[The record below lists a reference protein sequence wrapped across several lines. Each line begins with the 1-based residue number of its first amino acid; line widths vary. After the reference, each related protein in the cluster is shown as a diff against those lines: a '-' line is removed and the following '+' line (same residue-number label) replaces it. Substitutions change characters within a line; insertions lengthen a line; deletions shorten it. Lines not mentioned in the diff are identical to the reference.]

1 MPPLQ
6 LRRHSDLQCTCSTWQ
21 HAQLSAPSLIR
32 DDTETVE
39 HAYARHTLP
48 HGPSP
53 SATSTPRRLHT
64 HAPSPTHLPRAAL
77 PRACQMSRCST
88 GRRLMRTQLV
98 RRLAAGARARSAN
111 GIDARARSANGI
123 DAERVAR
130 RRRWRPA
137 EAVPSPRSCDE
148 DLRRLCVRVGQCPKS
163 GLLGGSCLPG
173 HPVEKIK
180 QNKRAG
186 GKQRTPSETCIA
198 GGARR
203 AQ

>member
-1 MPPLQ
+1 MLPFQ
-6 LRRHSDLQCTCSTWQ
+6 WRRHSDLQCTCSTWQ
-21 HAQLSAPSLIR
+21 RAQVIPRPSSAMPC
-32 DDTETVE
+32 DDAETVE
-39 HAYARHTLP
+39 HAYARRTLP
-48 HGPSP
+48 RGPSP

-64 HAPSPTHLPRAAL
+64 HAPSRSASTHPHRRAA
-77 PRACQMSRCST
+77 ACPMSHCST

-98 RRLAAGARARSAN
+98 RRLAAG
-111 GIDARARSANGI
+111 ARARSANGI

-173 HPVEKIK
+173 HPVEKI
-180 QNKRAG
+180 NKTNVQEASNGRLDHTSCLST
-186 GKQRTPSETCIA
+186 RNISI
-198 GGARR
+198 
-203 AQ
+203 

>member
-1 MPPLQ
+1 MNYTPYFFRRNHGRMRLMITCPPPSPLDLGRSSKFAILSSVSSSTVHAAHDDSPITKWQRAQVIPRSSSAMPC
-6 LRRHSDLQCTCSTWQ
+6 DE
-21 HAQLSAPSLIR
+21 
-32 DDTETVE
+32 TETVE

-130 RRRWRPA
+130 RRRWR
-137 EAVPSPRSCDE
+137 R
-148 DLRRLCVRVGQCPKS
+148 CPLS
-163 GLLGGSCLPG
+163 Q
-173 HPVEKIK
+173 VM
-180 QNKRAG
+180 
-186 GKQRTPSETCIA
+186 
-198 GGARR
+198 
-203 AQ
+203 

>member
-1 MPPLQ
+1 M
-6 LRRHSDLQCTCSTWQ
+6 RK
-21 HAQLSAPSLIR
+21 LSSPTLIR

-123 DAERVAR
+123 DARARSANGIDAERVAR
-130 RRRWRPA
+130 RRRWR
-137 EAVPSPRSCDE
+137 R
-148 DLRRLCVRVGQCPKS
+148 CPLS
-163 GLLGGSCLPG
+163 Q
-173 HPVEKIK
+173 VM
-180 QNKRAG
+180 
-186 GKQRTPSETCIA
+186 
-198 GGARR
+198 
-203 AQ
+203 

>member
-1 MPPLQ
+1 MLFNLAACASYPP
-6 LRRHSDLQCTCSTWQ
+6 R
-21 HAQLSAPSLIR
+21 PS
-32 DDTETVE
+32 
-39 HAYARHTLP
+39 
-48 HGPSP
+48 
-53 SATSTPRRLHT
+53 SATTPRPLSTRTPAIRSLTALHPPPPPRPAASHSRAFT
-64 HAPSPTHLPRAAL
+64 LGLHPPT
-77 PRACQMSRCST
+77 CQMSST